1 MHGFGFRVPVVESA
15 RDANSVGRRM
25 SEFKANGHEL
35 GAGTLGIIVVMIMFH
50 EGEFVWRTQWAR
62 LF

>member
-1 MHGFGFRVPVVESA
+1 
-15 RDANSVGRRM
+15 M